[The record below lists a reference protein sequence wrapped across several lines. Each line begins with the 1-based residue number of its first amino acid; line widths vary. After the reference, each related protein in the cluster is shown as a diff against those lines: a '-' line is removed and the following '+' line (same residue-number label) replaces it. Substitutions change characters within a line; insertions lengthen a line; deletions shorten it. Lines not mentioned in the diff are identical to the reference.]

1 MPVTMVH
8 LGRSGPNFGL
18 QPIHGPWTS
27 GHFGKP
33 DEETANNYI
42 LVIMINL
49 KNL

>member
-1 MPVTMVH
+1 MVH
-8 LGRSGPNFGL
+8 LRRCGPNFGL